1 MCLERTL
8 GEGFITELM
17 ELPRHSSKGKKQKEI
32 ITATIT
38 PSKRLMMKNHIP
50 FCFLRPSIQRYDFPV
65 SIFVVD
71 NWHKAS
77 TNFKKQIGFNLILTP
92 VYSRTLLPL
101 MVYISKALR
110 NMIAS
115 IDPKTNPNILGKQI
129 PIQI

>member
-1 MCLERTL
+1 
-8 GEGFITELM
+8 
-17 ELPRHSSKGKKQKEI
+17 
-32 ITATIT
+32 
-38 PSKRLMMKNHIP
+38 MMKNHIP

-77 TNFKKQIGFNLILTP
+77 TNFKKQIGFNSCLFQDAPSSNGI
-92 VYSRTLLPL
+92 
-101 MVYISKALR
+101 ISKALR

-115 IDPKTNPNILGKQI
+115 IDPKTNPKILGKQI